1 MSKTKT
7 TAPEV
12 KSAPGNETAMDVKT
26 ALAGFLNDFSN
37 YQADLDARLK
47 KQEDRMTQID
57 RKTMTEIRRPALSRT
72 ADIEVPHKKAFA
84 AYLRAAI
91 AAIEVRIGKA
101 LIQRSFSWNLTAWRD
116 GSAQN
121 LPVAPVQ
128 QVSAVKLTDRSGLES
143 LVDAEKY
150 RLEKDSQR
158 SRLVANAGTLPAVPS
173 GGSVE
178 IVFDAGFG
186 AAWSD
191 LPVDLAQAVFLLA
204 AHYYD
209 NRKGEGGRDELMP
222 FGVMALIEA
231 HRNVRLFG
239 GGA

>member
-1 MSKTKT
+1 MILVELTSVPTVVLPVAEFAAHLHLGT
-7 TAPEV
+7 
-12 KSAPGNETAMDVKT
+12 
-26 ALAGFLNDFSN
+26 GF
-37 YQADLDARLK
+37 ADDGSQDQVL
-47 KQEDRMTQID
+47 E
-57 RKTMTEIRRPALSRT
+57 
-72 ADIEVPHKKAFA
+72 

-128 QVSAVKLTDRSGLES
+128 QVSAVKLTDRSGLET

-158 SRLVANAGTLPAVPS
+158 PRLVANTGTLPAVPL

>member
-1 MSKTKT
+1 MILVELTSVPTVVLPVAEFAAHLHLGT
-7 TAPEV
+7 
-12 KSAPGNETAMDVKT
+12 
-26 ALAGFLNDFSN
+26 GF
-37 YQADLDARLK
+37 ADDGSQDQVL
-47 KQEDRMTQID
+47 E
-57 RKTMTEIRRPALSRT
+57 
-72 ADIEVPHKKAFA
+72 

-128 QVSAVKLTDRSGLES
+128 QVSAVKLTDRSGLET

-158 SRLVANAGTLPAVPS
+158 PRLVANTGTLPAVPS